1 MWRRKKVII
10 IALLA
15 AVLLAG
21 GISGAVLAADN
32 GADDQPKTVMAR
44 VAEILEI
51 DQQQLEDAF
60 AQAKSEMRDDGVD
73 RFLEAQVAEG
83 NITEEEAAQYR
94 EWLQAKPDMEPFR
107 QQLEEWQDDM
117 PDMPLFE
124 RFGGHGLPGGMMR
137 GGGHCFGGK

>member
-32 GADDQPKTVMAR
+32 GTDDQPKTVMAR
-44 VAEILEI
+44 VAEILDI
-51 DQQQLEDAF
+51 DQQQLEEAF
-60 AQAKSEMRDDGVD
+60 AQAKSEMRAEGLD
-73 RFLEAQVAEG
+73 RFLEEQVAEG

-94 EWLQAKPDMEPFR
+94 EWLQAKPDMEPFQ
-107 QQLEEWQDDM
+107 QQLREWQQNR
-117 PDMPLFE
+117 PDVPLFE
-124 RFGGHGLPGGMMR
+124 RFGGKGFPGGMMR
-137 GGGHCFGGK
+137 GGGHCFGVK